1 MDDIE
6 EEYTKSYEKQKA
18 AIGSLH
24 EEVDMLIEAVE
35 FCRQEIQNNGICQTS
50 PR

>member
-6 EEYTKSYEKQKA
+6 EEYTRSLEKQKS

-24 EEVDMLIEAVE
+24 EEIDMLIETVE
-35 FCRQEIQNNGICQTS
+35 FCRQEIQNNGI
-50 PR
+50 